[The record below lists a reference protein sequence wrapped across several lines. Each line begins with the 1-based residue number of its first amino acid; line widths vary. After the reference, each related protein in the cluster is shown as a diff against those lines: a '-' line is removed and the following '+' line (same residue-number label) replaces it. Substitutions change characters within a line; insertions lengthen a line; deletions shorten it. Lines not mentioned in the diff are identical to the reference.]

1 MSLLSSA
8 SDAISFPRCNDTSGP
23 SVQAEGPFS
32 YAQVDDELRN
42 CKTKDGQD
50 NMTDAEVMQMRG

>member
-1 MSLLSSA
+1 M
-8 SDAISFPRCNDTSGP
+8 IFPRCDDASGP
-23 SVQAEGPFS
+23 SVQTEGPFS